1 MGEIVGAALLAH
13 APTIMLSQEDR
24 YELNEGKEISLVPGL
39 HRFRSEVM
47 DAIRPDTVIVLDSH
61 WFTTVEF
68 CVSGAGAPHRPVYL
82 GRTAARDEPGAL

>member
-1 MGEIVGAALLAH
+1 
-13 APTIMLSQEDR
+13 MLSQEDR

-47 DAIRPDTVIVLDSH
+47 DAIRPDTVIVLDSLVH
-61 WFTTVEF
+61 HR
-68 CVSGAGAPHRPVYL
+68 GILRQRAGAPHRPHL